1 MEKTKFDLLFE
12 DIANKLNITVPSPYD
27 ETVEEYV
34 HEYIR
39 HDFKVVIVKV
49 TDDTGTFFEFML
61 GKIDKDGNL
70 IDWPYFES
78 SNEFETVDEAI
89 NAAEDYIYDYAK
101 YLGLEPDKIIDEF
114 NEYLFEYTSKIPM
127 EDIEKAMKEQQ
138 KEEIPEKKIVSP
150 YTTSTKKSNTKLTTV
165 LLIALGVLVALIVIW
180 SVRQIAVDNMTTNI
194 VSYVDSYN
202 EE

>member
-1 MEKTKFDLLFE
+1 MNEIGELLRTTREESGVSLEEASGDLEIKTLILE
-12 DIANKLNITVPSPYD
+12 NI
-27 ETVEEYV
+27 E
-34 HEYIR
+34 
-39 HDFKVVIVKV
+39 
-49 TDDTGTFFEFML
+49 
-61 GKIDKDGNL
+61 DGNIGCFKDIFVL
-70 IDWPYFES
+70 K
-78 SNEFETVDEAI
+78 
-89 NAAEDYIYDYAK
+89 DYIYDYAK

-138 KEEIPEKKIVSP
+138 KEEIPEKKIFSP
-150 YTTSTKKSNTKLTTV
+150 YTTSTKKSNSIV
-165 LLIALGVLVALIVIW
+165 VMALLIALGVLVVLIIIW